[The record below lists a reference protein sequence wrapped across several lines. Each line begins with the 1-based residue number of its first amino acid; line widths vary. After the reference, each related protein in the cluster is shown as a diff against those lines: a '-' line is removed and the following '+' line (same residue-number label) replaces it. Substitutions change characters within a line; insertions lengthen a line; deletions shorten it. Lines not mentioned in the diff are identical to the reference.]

1 MESVMKA
8 VKEELG
14 EKTNQVNLITVNLD
28 KTENHPL
35 GAEYQIRVVPTIFFI
50 DKNDEV
56 VNVVQGGLV
65 KEDVL
70 AALKDLGVE

>member
-14 EKTNQVNLITVNLD
+14 EKTKQVNLITVNLD
-28 KTENHPL
+28 KSENHPL
-35 GAEYQIRVVPTIFFI
+35 GAQYQIRVVPTIFFI

-56 VNVVQGGLV
+56 VNVVQSGLV
-65 KEDVL
+65 KEDVI

>member
-1 MESVMKA
+1 MKA

-14 EKTNQVNLITVNLD
+14 EKTKQVNLITVNLD
-28 KTENHPL
+28 KSENHPL
-35 GAEYQIRVVPTIFFI
+35 GAQYQIRVVPTIFFI

-56 VNVVQGGLV
+56 VNVVQSGLV
-65 KEDVL
+65 KEDVI